1 MGDKFAVGV
10 DLGGTKILAG
20 VVNLTTG
27 QILSAAKKK
36 TRVVEE
42 GSELVK
48 RIAAC
53 IGDALQD
60 AAAVDAKFESKKLV
74 GIGVGAA
81 GMVDRENGILLAA
94 ANIGGTNDLAIA
106 EPLSAQY
113 GLPVKLGNDVE
124 VATLGELYFGA
135 GRECDN
141 FVCMFIGTGIG
152 SGIVNNGKIYRGGYG
167 TAGEVGHMIVVPD
180 GLPCGCGGYGCL
192 ETYASRT
199 AIAKTVLY
207 DIQHGMDTVLAD
219 KIDANKGILRSKA
232 IAQGLEINDHSTVRA
247 ITQAAQYL
255 GIGLA
260 SVINFY
266 NPKRII
272 LGGGLVEAVPHFFD
286 LAELEARRRALRI
299 PSRKTEIV
307 RAELGDYAGTIGAA
321 LLLRS

>member
-1 MGDKFAVGV
+1 MAEKFAIGV

-20 VVNLTTG
+20 VVNLSTG
-27 QILSAAKKK
+27 QLVSSAKKK

-42 GSELVK
+42 GSELIK

-53 IGDALQD
+53 VAEAMQD
-60 AAAVDAKFESKKLV
+60 AAVEVKKIV

-81 GMVDRENGILLAA
+81 GMVDRELGILLAA
-94 ANIGGTNDLAIA
+94 ANIGTNDLAIA
-106 EPLSAQY
+106 EPLSAQF

-124 VATLGELYFGA
+124 VATLGELHYGA
-135 GRECDN
+135 GRDCDN

-152 SGIVNNGKIYRGGYG
+152 SGIVMNGKIYYGGYG
-167 TAGEVGHMIVVPD
+167 TAGEVGHIVVVPD

-207 DIQHGMDTVLAD
+207 DINHGMDTVLRD
-219 KIDANKGILRSKA
+219 KIDPTKGILRSKA
-232 IAQGLEINDHSTVRA
+232 IAQALELGDQSTLRA
-247 ITQAAQYL
+247 ITQAAEFL

-260 SVINFY
+260 TVINFY

-307 RAELGDYAGTIGAA
+307 RAELGDYAGTVGAA
-321 LLLRS
+321 LLCKS

>member
-1 MGDKFAVGV
+1 VADKFAIGV
-10 DLGGTKILAG
+10 DLGGTKILAS
-20 VVNLTTG
+20 VVNLSTG
-27 QILSAAKKK
+27 QLISSAKKK

-42 GSELVK
+42 GSELIK

-53 IGDALQD
+53 VAEAMQD
-60 AAAVDAKFESKKLV
+60 AAVEVKKIV

-81 GMVDRENGILLAA
+81 GMVDREQGILLAA
-94 ANIGGTNDLAIA
+94 ANIGTNDLAIA
-106 EPLSAQY
+106 EPLSTQF

-124 VATLGELYFGA
+124 VATLGELNFGA
-135 GRECDN
+135 GRQCDN

-152 SGIVNNGKIYRGGYG
+152 SGIVNNGKIYRGSCG
-167 TAGEVGHMIVVPD
+167 TAGEVGHIIVMPE

-199 AIAKTVLY
+199 AIAKAVLY
-207 DIQHGMDTVLAD
+207 DINHGMDTVLRD
-219 KIDANKGILRSKA
+219 KIDSTKGILRSKA
-232 IAQGLEINDHSTVRA
+232 IAQALELGDASTLRA
-247 ITQAAQYL
+247 ITQAAQFL

-260 SVINFY
+260 TVINFY

-272 LGGGLVEAVPHFFD
+272 LGGGLIEAVPQFFD

-321 LLLRS
+321 LLCKA

>member
-1 MGDKFAVGV
+1 MAEKFAVGV

-20 VVNLTTG
+20 VVNMSTG
-27 QILSAAKKK
+27 QLISAAKKK
-36 TRVVEE
+36 TRVIEE
-42 GSELVK
+42 GGELIK
-48 RIAAC
+48 RIASC
-53 IGDALQD
+53 IS
-60 AAAVDAKFESKKLV
+60 ESMEIAGVEPKKIV

-81 GMVDRENGILLAA
+81 GMVDRERGILLAA
-94 ANIGGTNDLAIA
+94 ANIGTNDLPIA
-106 EPLSAQY
+106 EPLSSQF
-113 GLPVKLGNDVE
+113 GLPVRLGNDVE
-124 VATLGELYFGA
+124 VATLGELHYGA
-135 GRECDN
+135 GRDCDN

-167 TAGEVGHMIVVPD
+167 TAGEVGHIVVMPD

-207 DIQHGMDTVLAD
+207 DINHGMDTVLRD
-219 KIDANKGILRSKA
+219 KIDPTKGILRSKA
-232 IAQGLEINDHSTVRA
+232 IAQALEMGDASTLRA
-247 ITQAAQYL
+247 ITQAAQFL

-260 SVINFY
+260 TVINFY

-321 LLLRS
+321 LLCKS

>member
-1 MGDKFAVGV
+1 VPDKFAVGV

-20 VVNLTTG
+20 VVNLSNG
-27 QILSAAKKK
+27 QLISAAKKK
-36 TRVVEE
+36 TRVIEE
-42 GSELVK
+42 GGELIK
-48 RIAAC
+48 RIGAC
-53 IGDALQD
+53 IA
-60 AAAVDAKFESKKLV
+60 ESIEIAGVENKRIV

-81 GMVDRENGILLAA
+81 GMVDRERGILLAA
-94 ANIGGTNDLAIA
+94 ANIGTNDLPVSD
-106 EPLSAQY
+106 PLSAQFE
-113 GLPVKLGNDVE
+113 LPVRLGNDVE
-124 VATLGELYFGA
+124 VATLGELHYGA
-135 GRECDN
+135 GRDCDN

-152 SGIVNNGKIYRGGYG
+152 SGIVNNGKIYRGGCG
-167 TAGEVGHMIVVPD
+167 TAGEVGHIVVMPD

-207 DIQHGMDTVLAD
+207 DINHGMDTVLRD
-219 KIDANKGILRSKA
+219 KIDPSKGILRSKA
-232 IAQGLEINDHSTVRA
+232 IAQALEMGDASTLRA
-247 ITQAAQYL
+247 ITQAAQFL

-260 SVINFY
+260 TVINFY

-321 LLLRS
+321 LLCKS

>member
-1 MGDKFAVGV
+1 
-10 DLGGTKILAG
+10 
-20 VVNLTTG
+20 VVNLSTG
-27 QILSAAKKK
+27 QLVSSAKKK

-42 GSELVK
+42 GSELIK

-53 IGDALQD
+53 VSEAMQD
-60 AAAVDAKFESKKLV
+60 AAVEVKKV
-74 GIGVGAA
+74 IGIGVGAA
-81 GMVDRENGILLAA
+81 GMVDREQGILLAA
-94 ANIGGTNDLAIA
+94 ANIGGTNDLPIA
-106 EPLSAQY
+106 EPLSAQFA
-113 GLPVKLGNDVE
+113 LPVKLGNDVE
-124 VATLGELYFGA
+124 VATLGELNFGA
-135 GRECDN
+135 GRDCDN

-167 TAGEVGHMIVVPD
+167 TAGEVGHIVVMPD

-207 DIQHGMDTVLAD
+207 DINHGMDTVLRD
-219 KIDANKGILRSKA
+219 KIDPTKGILRSKA
-232 IAQGLEINDHSTVRA
+232 IAQALEVGDASTLRA
-247 ITQAAQYL
+247 ITQAAQFL

-260 SVINFY
+260 TVINFY

-321 LLLRS
+321 LLCKN

>member
-1 MGDKFAVGV
+1 VAEKFAVGV

-20 VVNLTTG
+20 VVNLTNG
-27 QILSAAKKK
+27 QLLSAAKKK

-42 GSELVK
+42 GSELIK

-53 IGDALQD
+53 VAEALQD
-60 AAAVDAKFESKKLV
+60 SGLDAKKMA
-74 GIGVGAA
+74 GIGIGAA
-81 GMVDRENGILLAA
+81 GMVDRERGVLLAA
-94 ANIGGTNDLAIA
+94 ANIGGTDDLAMA
-106 EPLSAQY
+106 EPLSAQF

-124 VATLGELYFGA
+124 VATIGELNFGA
-135 GRECDN
+135 GRDCDN

-152 SGIVNNGKIYRGGYG
+152 SGIVNNGKVYRGGYG
-167 TAGEVGHMIVVPD
+167 TAGEVGHIVVIPD

-207 DIQHGMDTVLAD
+207 DINHGMDTVLRD
-219 KIDANKGILRSKA
+219 KIDPSKGILRSKA
-232 IAQGLEINDHSTVRA
+232 IAQALEVGDASTLRA
-247 ITQAAQYL
+247 ITQAAQFL

-260 SVINFY
+260 TVINFY

-272 LGGGLVEAVPHFFD
+272 LGGGLVEAVPLFFD

-299 PSRKTEIV
+299 PARKTEIM

-321 LLLRS
+321 LLCKS

>member
-1 MGDKFAVGV
+1 VEV
-10 DLGGTKILAG
+10 
-20 VVNLTTG
+20 
-27 QILSAAKKK
+27 KK
-36 TRVVEE
+36 
-42 GSELVK
+42 S
-48 RIAAC
+48 
-53 IGDALQD
+53 
-60 AAAVDAKFESKKLV
+60 V

-81 GMVDRENGILLAA
+81 GMVDRELGILLAA
-94 ANIGGTNDLAIA
+94 ANIGTNDLAIA
-106 EPLSAQY
+106 EPLSAQF

-124 VATLGELYFGA
+124 VATLGELHYGA
-135 GRECDN
+135 GRDCDN

-152 SGIVNNGKIYRGGYG
+152 SGIVMNGKIYYGGYG
-167 TAGEVGHMIVVPD
+167 TAGEVGHIVVVPD

-207 DIQHGMDTVLAD
+207 DINHGMDTVLRD
-219 KIDANKGILRSKA
+219 KIDPTKGILRSKA
-232 IAQGLEINDHSTVRA
+232 IAQALELGDQSTLRA
-247 ITQAAQYL
+247 ITQAAEFL

-260 SVINFY
+260 TVINFY

-307 RAELGDYAGTIGAA
+307 RAELGDYAGTVGAA
-321 LLLRS
+321 LLCKS

>member
-1 MGDKFAVGV
+1 VAEKFAIGV

-20 VVNLTTG
+20 VVNLSTG
-27 QILSAAKKK
+27 QLVSSAKKK

-42 GSELVK
+42 GSELIK

-53 IGDALQD
+53 VAEAMQD
-60 AAAVDAKFESKKLV
+60 AAVEVKKIV

-81 GMVDRENGILLAA
+81 GMVDRELGILLAA
-94 ANIGGTNDLAIA
+94 ANIGTNDLAIA
-106 EPLSAQY
+106 EPLSAQF

-124 VATLGELYFGA
+124 VATLGELHYGA
-135 GRECDN
+135 GRDCDN

-152 SGIVNNGKIYRGGYG
+152 SGIVMNGKIYYGGYG
-167 TAGEVGHMIVVPD
+167 TAGEVGHIVVVPD

-207 DIQHGMDTVLAD
+207 DINHGMDTVLRD
-219 KIDANKGILRSKA
+219 KIDPTKGILRSKA
-232 IAQGLEINDHSTVRA
+232 IAQALELGDQSTLRA
-247 ITQAAQYL
+247 ITQAAEFL

-260 SVINFY
+260 TVINFY

-307 RAELGDYAGTIGAA
+307 RAELGDYAGTVGAA
-321 LLLRS
+321 LLCKS

>member
-1 MGDKFAVGV
+1 VADKFAIGV

-27 QILSAAKKK
+27 QLVSSAKKK
-36 TRVVEE
+36 TRIVEE

-53 IGDALQD
+53 VAEAMQE
-60 AAAVDAKFESKKLV
+60 AQMEVKKLI

-81 GMVDRENGILLAA
+81 GMVDREQGILLAA

-106 EPLSAQY
+106 EPLSAQF

-124 VATLGELYFGA
+124 VATLGELNFGA
-135 GRECDN
+135 GRQCDN

-167 TAGEVGHMIVVPD
+167 TAGEVGHIVVMPD

-207 DIQHGMDTVLAD
+207 DINHGMDTVLRD
-219 KIDANKGILRSKA
+219 KIDPTKGILRSKA
-232 IAQGLEINDHSTVRA
+232 IAQALEVGDHSTLRA
-247 ITQAAQYL
+247 ITQAAQFL

-260 SVINFY
+260 TVINFY

-272 LGGGLVEAVPHFFD
+272 LGGGLVEAVPQFFD

-321 LLLRS
+321 LLCKN